1 MKFSA
6 RQKRTLPTHSRPAMM
21 AEEGI
26 HVLKDDERAALT
38 MLDAL
43 TGAPHDDD
51 QLLYAIPVCA
61 PYHVLANSAAYKY
74 KVKLT
79 PGAQKKGKVAKM
91 AMGLFAKEKPTE
103 RERELMKAVTDDE
116 LVRVMIGNVKL
127 AAAGVAQAA
136 RQQKAEKKAAATA
149 RRKAAE

>member
-1 MKFSA
+1 
-6 RQKRTLPTHSRPAMM
+6 MM

-74 KVKLT
+74 
-79 PGAQKKGKVAKM
+79 
-91 AMGLFAKEKPTE
+91 
-103 RERELMKAVTDDE
+103 
-116 LVRVMIGNVKL
+116 
-127 AAAGVAQAA
+127 AGRA
-136 RQQKAEKKAAATA
+136 R
-149 RRKAAE
+149 

>member
-1 MKFSA
+1 
-6 RQKRTLPTHSRPAMM
+6 
-21 AEEGI
+21 
-26 HVLKDDERAALT
+26 